1 MVARLYHFARPLTR
15 RSPTI
20 QNCLVGPA
28 RAFWSWHRVVGL
40 ALLLLPATAAAQV
53 SPTAPPHPTLPW
65 ALGVATPHGQL
76 IRYIYVPPQPV
87 TLEYFVPGAMP
98 TPPPPPEQPP
108 AGAEGDA
115 KPDEAAAPPP
125 TAPPAP
131 TILRQ
136 DVNLP
141 GYYVRET
148 TVGFHY
154 PERWMIEAAG
164 PNVYRWRQI
173 PPQFLPK

>member
-1 MVARLYHFARPLTR
+1 
-15 RSPTI
+15 
-20 QNCLVGPA
+20 
-28 RAFWSWHRVVGL
+28 VGL
-40 ALLLLPATAAAQV
+40 ALLALPATAGAQV
-53 SPTAPPHPTLPW
+53 SPTAPPHPTFPW
-65 ALGVATPHGQL
+65 ALGVAIPQGQL

-87 TLEYFVPGAMP
+87 SLEYVVPGAV

-115 KPDEAAAPPP
+115 KPEEIAAPPP
-125 TAPPAP
+125 GPQV
-131 TILRQ
+131 LRQ
-136 DVNLP
+136 SITIP

-154 PERWMIEAAG
+154 PERWMIEPAG

-173 PPQFLPK
+173 PPQFVPK